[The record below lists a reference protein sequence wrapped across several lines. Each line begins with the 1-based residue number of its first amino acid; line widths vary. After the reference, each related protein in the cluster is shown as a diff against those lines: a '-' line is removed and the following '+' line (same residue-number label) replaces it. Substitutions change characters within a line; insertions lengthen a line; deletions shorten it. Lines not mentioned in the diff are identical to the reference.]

1 MTNEELLMDYLKS
14 KKIEL
19 LEERFKA
26 TNLNA
31 RKIDGKLEAI
41 NDVMGFM
48 RVAFN
53 GEENMNDKHKSNR
66 TTQDRA

>member
-31 RKIDGKLEAI
+31 RKIDGKLH
-41 NDVMGFM
+41 
-48 RVAFN
+48 AFYCQSL
-53 GEENMNDKHKSNR
+53 GL
-66 TTQDRA
+66 